1 MKDEAEGLL
10 WSGQFRHKANG
21 LANNINAPGSG
32 FPKDIKEVCMLS
44 GKVVGIIGA
53 GNMGEVLIRGLI
65 QSGKVKKSDI
75 IASDANQERLA
86 TIAKTYGI
94 RTTASN
100 VELVEKASIVII
112 GVKPQNVDSLL
123 NELATS
129 SHENHLFVS
138 IVAGVTAERLAEK
151 MHHKSGIIRVMPN
164 APASVLAGIS
174 AIYPGRNVSAA
185 DLRRAVSIFDCVG
198 KTVIIQNES
207 LMDVV
212 TGLSGSGPA
221 YVFLIIESLS
231 DAGVQLGIS
240 RKEASILAA
249 QTVYGAAKMLLETG
263 KHPSELKDIVAT
275 PGGTTFAG
283 LKMLEKGNFRSTI
296 MDAVEA
302 ATARS
307 RELGI
312 LNRRK

>member
-1 MKDEAEGLL
+1 
-10 WSGQFRHKANG
+10 
-21 LANNINAPGSG
+21 
-32 FPKDIKEVCMLS
+32 MLN
-44 GKVVGIIGA
+44 GKVVGFIGA

-65 QSGKVKKSDI
+65 QSGKIDKTDI
-75 IASDANQERLA
+75 IAGDANPERLEY
-86 TIAKTYGI
+86 ISKTYGI

-100 VELVEKASIVII
+100 TELVESASIVII
-112 GVKPQNVDSLL
+112 AVKPQNIDDLL
-123 NELATS
+123 EELSSS
-129 SHENHLFVS
+129 SHENHQFIS
-138 IVAGVTAERLAEK
+138 IAAGITTEKLAKK

-164 APASVLAGIS
+164 APASVLAGIA
-174 AIYPGRNVSAA
+174 AIYPGRNITPA
-185 DLRRAVSIFDCVG
+185 DLQRAVSIFECVG
-198 KTVIIQNES
+198 RTVIIKNEA

-221 YVFLIIESLS
+221 FVFLMIESLS

-240 RKEASILAA
+240 RKESSLLAA

-283 LKMLEKGNFRSTI
+283 LKSLEKGNFRSTV

-302 ATARS
+302 AAVRS
-307 RELGI
+307 RELGAI
-312 LNRRK
+312 LNSKK

>member
-1 MKDEAEGLL
+1 
-10 WSGQFRHKANG
+10 
-21 LANNINAPGSG
+21 
-32 FPKDIKEVCMLS
+32 MLS

-53 GNMGEVLIRGLI
+53 GNMGEVLIRGLL
-65 QSGKVKKSDI
+65 QSGRVAKSDI
-75 IASDANQERLA
+75 ITSDVSPDRL
-86 TIAKTYGI
+86 THMSKTYGL
-94 RTTASN
+94 RTTSSN
-100 VELVEKASIVII
+100 VELVENASIII
-112 GVKPQNVDSLL
+112 IAVKPQNIDELL
-123 NELATS
+123 DELSTS
-129 SHENHLFVS
+129 SHEGHLFIS
-138 IVAGVTAERLAEK
+138 IAAGITTEKLASK
-151 MHHKSGIIRVMPN
+151 MHHQSGIIRVMPN
-164 APASVLAGIS
+164 APASVLAGI
-174 AIYPGRNVSAA
+174 AAVYPGRNVSPS
-185 DLRRAVSIFDCVG
+185 DLQRAVSIFECVG
-198 KTVIIQNES
+198 RTVIIKNEA

-221 YVFLIIESLS
+221 FVFLVIESLS

-240 RKEASILAA
+240 RKESSLLAA

-307 RELGI
+307 RELGSA
-312 LNRRK
+312 LNNRRKD

>member
-1 MKDEAEGLL
+1 
-10 WSGQFRHKANG
+10 
-21 LANNINAPGSG
+21 
-32 FPKDIKEVCMLS
+32 MLS

-75 IASDANQERLA
+75 IASDVNQERLA
-86 TIAKTYGI
+86 FIAKTHGI

-100 VELVEKASIVII
+100 IELVEKASIVII
-112 GVKPQNVDSLL
+112 GVKPQNIDQLL
-123 NELATS
+123 DELSTS
-129 SHENHLFVS
+129 SHENHLFIS
-138 IVAGVTAERLAEK
+138 IAAGVTAERLAEK

-164 APASVLAGIS
+164 APASVLAGI
-174 AIYPGRNVSAA
+174 AALYPGRNVSSA
-185 DLRRAVSIFDCVG
+185 DLERAVSIFECVG

-240 RKEASILAA
+240 RKEASLLAA

-307 RELGI
+307 RELGAI
-312 LNRRK
+312 LRRK

>member
-1 MKDEAEGLL
+1 
-10 WSGQFRHKANG
+10 
-21 LANNINAPGSG
+21 
-32 FPKDIKEVCMLS
+32 MLN
-44 GKVVGIIGA
+44 GKVVGFIGA

-65 QSGKVKKSDI
+65 QSGKVDKTDI
-75 IASDANQERLA
+75 LASDASPERLA
-86 TIAKTYGI
+86 YISNTYGI
-94 RTTASN
+94 RTTPSN
-100 VELVEKASIVII
+100 GELAESASIVII
-112 GVKPQNVDSLL
+112 AVKPQNIDDLL
-123 NELATS
+123 EELSSS
-129 SHENHLFVS
+129 SHENHQFIS
-138 IVAGVTAERLAEK
+138 IAAGITTEKLAKK

-174 AIYPGRNVSAA
+174 AIYPGRNISPA
-185 DLRRAVSIFDCVG
+185 DLQRAVSIFECVG
-198 KTVIIQNES
+198 RAVIIKNEA

-221 YVFLIIESLS
+221 YVFMMIESLS

-240 RKEASILAA
+240 RREASLLAA

-283 LKMLEKGNFRSTI
+283 LKSLEKGNFRSTI

-302 ATARS
+302 AALRS
-307 RELGI
+307 RELGAI
-312 LNRRK
+312 LNSRK

>member
-1 MKDEAEGLL
+1 
-10 WSGQFRHKANG
+10 
-21 LANNINAPGSG
+21 
-32 FPKDIKEVCMLS
+32 MLS

-65 QSGKVKKSDI
+65 QSGNVKKKDI
-75 IASDANQERLA
+75 LASDANQERLA
-86 TIAKTYGI
+86 YIAATYGI
-94 RTTASN
+94 KVTPSN
-100 VELVEKASIVII
+100 VELVESASIVII
-112 GVKPQNVDSLL
+112 AVKPQNIDDLL
-123 NELATS
+123 DELSAS
-129 SHENHLFVS
+129 SHEEHLFIS
-138 IVAGVTAERLAEK
+138 IAAGVTTEKLARK
-151 MHHKSGIIRVMPN
+151 MHHQSGIIRVMPN
-164 APASVLAGIS
+164 APASVLAGI
-174 AIYPGRNVSAA
+174 AALCPGRNVSQA
-185 DLRRAVSIFDCVG
+185 DLQRAVSIFECVG
-198 KTVIIQNES
+198 KAVVIKNEA

-221 YVFLIIESLS
+221 FVFLVIESLS

-240 RKEASILAA
+240 RKEASLLAA

-263 KHPSELKDIVAT
+263 RHPSELKDIVAT

-307 RELGI
+307 RELGTL
-312 LNRRK
+312 LNNRKPE

>member
-1 MKDEAEGLL
+1 
-10 WSGQFRHKANG
+10 
-21 LANNINAPGSG
+21 
-32 FPKDIKEVCMLS
+32 MLS

-65 QSGKVKKSDI
+65 QSGKVKKTDI
-75 IASDANQERLA
+75 IASDVSQDRLA
-86 TIAKTYGI
+86 HISKTYGI
-94 RTTASN
+94 KTTASN

-112 GVKPQNVDSLL
+112 AVKPQNIDDLL
-123 NELATS
+123 EELSGS
-129 SHENHLFVS
+129 SHEGHLFIS
-138 IVAGVTAERLAEK
+138 IAAGITTEKLAAK
-151 MHHKSGIIRVMPN
+151 MHHQSGIIRVMPN
-164 APASVLAGIS
+164 APASVLAGI
-174 AIYPGRNVSAA
+174 AALCPGRNVSTG
-185 DLRRAVSIFDCVG
+185 DLQRAVSIFESVG
-198 KTVIIQNES
+198 RAVVIKIEA

-221 YVFLIIESLS
+221 FIFLVIESLS

-240 RKEASILAA
+240 RKESSLLAA

-296 MDAVEA
+296 MEAVEA
-302 ATARS
+302 ATIRS
-307 RELGI
+307 RELGTT
-312 LNRRK
+312 LNSRKKE

>member
-1 MKDEAEGLL
+1 MLDGK
-10 WSGQFRHKANG
+10 
-21 LANNINAPGSG
+21 IVG
-32 FPKDIKEVCMLS
+32 F
-44 GKVVGIIGA
+44 IGA

-65 QSGKVKKSDI
+65 QSGKVKKADI
-75 IASDANQERLA
+75 IASDASPDRMEY
-86 TIAKTYGI
+86 ISKTYGI
-94 RTTASN
+94 IAAASN
-100 VELVEKASIVII
+100 VEVVEKASIVII
-112 GVKPQNVDSLL
+112 AVKPQNIDVLL
-123 NELATS
+123 DELSQS
-129 SHENHLFVS
+129 SHEGHLFIS
-138 IVAGVTAERLAEK
+138 IAAGITTEKLAAK
-151 MHHKSGIIRVMPN
+151 MHHKSGILRVMPN
-164 APASVLAGIS
+164 APASVLAGIA
-174 AIYPGRNVSAA
+174 AICPGRNVSQG
-185 DLRRAVSIFDCVG
+185 DLERAVSIFECVG
-198 KTVIIQNES
+198 RAVVIKNEA

-221 YVFLIIESLS
+221 FIFLVIESLS

-240 RKEASILAA
+240 RKESSLLAA

-307 RELGI
+307 RELGSM
-312 LNRRK
+312 LNSRKKD